1 MRQSPSQVLPESGE
15 RGPTPAGTGPE
26 NPPRRGPVVERIA
39 GWSARHKKTAVFG
52 WLALVAFP
60 GTILGAWVGAKLYH
74 AMSDRNF
81 TDLVLVLLFLSG
93 VGLVW
98 NSISTS

>member
-1 MRQSPSQVLPESGE
+1 MTQKIE
-15 RGPTPAGTGPE
+15 AGMIS
-26 NPPRRGPVVERIA
+26 RR
-39 GWSARHKKTAVFG
+39 TALLGAAFG
-52 WLALVAFP
+52 VALP
-60 GTILGAWVGAKLYH
+60 GTILGAWIGAKLYH

-98 NSISTS
+98 NCFGSP